1 MFEIILEDNTDP
13 INSIPTIL
21 PAYYFAVSSLD
32 GQGTVYSFKACTLE
46 QFHLVSK
53 QQFFFIL
60 CKKNVPVLDI
70 LGASPNGT
78 LLSLILHYTGADDL

>member
-13 INSIPTIL
+13 INSILTVL

-46 QFHLVSK
+46 QFHLVNK
-53 QQFFFIL
+53 QQFLFIL
-60 CKKNVPVLDI
+60 CKNDVPVSDI
-70 LGASPNGT
+70 LGASPSGT